1 MYSLLNKDYRSSIV
15 IVKLSKNIMDL
26 QVKNELGR
34 NCSICHSIHDITAI
48 LVSLNGGDILSSHN
62 KYCHRFYDGLMIQS
76 THNLDRGHHVQ
87 TLLLR

>member
-26 QVKNELGR
+26 QVKNELGK
-34 NCSICHSIHDITAI
+34 NCSTCHDILDITTIRFI
-48 LVSLNGGDILSSHN
+48 LPSHN
-62 KYCHRFYDGLMIQS
+62 KYCHSFYDGLMIQS
-76 THNLDRGHHVQ
+76 THNLVRGHHVQ